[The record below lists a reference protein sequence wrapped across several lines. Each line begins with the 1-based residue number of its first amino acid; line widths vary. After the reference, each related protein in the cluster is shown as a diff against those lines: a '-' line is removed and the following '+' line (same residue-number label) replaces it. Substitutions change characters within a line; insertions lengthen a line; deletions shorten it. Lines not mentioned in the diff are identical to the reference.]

1 MNLPLTPEA
10 VLDDVLDCIAEVLG
24 TDPGLIDAE
33 TSLTA
38 LGLESFTAVRLRRR
52 IRERTGHDLP
62 LTAFLD
68 NATARHLARH
78 LSKAPDEPSGTA
90 GIGGQ
95 RSGGQPGDR
104 SAFPLTAVQESYLVG
119 RESGLVLGGVATFY
133 YYEYDRVSDNA
144 ATDLQRLEVAWNQLV
159 DHHSMLR
166 MVVDQRGRGE
176 ILPTAGPYRIGVTD
190 LRGALPAQVDESL
203 ATLRHDRSHQVR
215 PTGQWPL
222 FDLHAAFLPDGR
234 TRLYVGFDVLI
245 TDMAGWMLLMRQWGQ
260 LVADPTASLP
270 EPPAEFAD
278 LLRARETD
286 LEWTQRRERD
296 RAYWTARVA
305 ELPPAPR
312 LPVTRAVDSTVP
324 PRFARHAGQLDAEA
338 WRILRTRCSEHGVT
352 ATAALLAAFAVIL
365 GRWGAGEQVCLNTT
379 LFERPEKPEG
389 IDLVVGDFTTT
400 ALVGTPRIDPA
411 SWSGFAGYATELNRR
426 FWEDLD
432 HRSVS
437 GVDVLRGLGDSSGAP
452 PYPVVFTSGVGL
464 AGDGT
469 AAPASWL
476 GAEVFGVSQ
485 TPQVLLDHIVWD
497 EGGVLRIAWD
507 GVVDAF
513 PDGYLRGMLDA
524 YVRLLHRLTEANAWK
539 DPSLAWD
546 PFVLPVEPLDVDP
559 FPDAGPLLHDPATSA
574 ARRVPEKP
582 ALYAGTAVTSHGRL
596 AEGVT
601 TTAAALATAGVGTGD
616 LVAVACEKGLA
627 QVVAVLAVN
636 AVGAGYLPVE
646 PSWPDARVATI
657 CARAGVRHALVGRG
671 VRTMWPEG
679 VSTHRLTAAGR
690 PGGRSGKF
698 ASDATPPPSRP
709 NPDDTAYVIFTS
721 GSTGQ
726 PKGVEIQHR
735 AARTTIDD
743 IVDRFGVHTDDRVLA
758 LSALSFDLSVFD
770 IYGVLGAG
778 GALVLPDPARQ
789 RDPQHW
795 LELAERHGVTVWNT
809 APALLEMLVEY
820 AEIEPEVATRALHA
834 LRLVMLSGDWIPL
847 TLPERLRRLAPQAQ
861 VMSLGGATEASIWSI
876 TYPVADVAPGWR
888 SIPYGRA
895 LRAQS
900 FHILD
905 PDGGPCPVG
914 EPGELFI
921 GGDGLARGYIG
932 DPEQTAHRFARHS
945 LLGERL
951 YRTGDLGR
959 WRTDGN
965 IEFLGRA
972 DRQVKIRG
980 HRIELG
986 EIEATLGRH
995 PALRQCLVA
1004 AVRGSDE
1011 RPRLAGYVVPKAG
1024 DVVPTVDELTGMLRE
1039 RLPDY
1044 MVPSKF
1050 IVLDSLP
1057 VTPNGKIDHAA
1068 LPNPY
1073 QVGDGGVPARP
1084 STLPPSASPV
1094 EPPVTSAP
1102 RFASWAGT
1110 AVAEAEALGLDVAL
1124 VVRPGRMSPAQALVA
1139 ATRWLDRARPEG
1151 APALVERIPADGLI
1165 ELAQRTTD
1173 LPRVDD
1179 APPSAPQRTPT
1190 PQSASTA
1197 EPPAAS
1203 PDRSGPELTGRP
1215 VAGGRTADPAAT
1227 KAVIAVL
1234 ADLTGEQVRADSA
1247 FAALGVTSLTLVLTY
1262 RRLRESIAP
1271 QLALADV
1278 FAHATVASLAAHIT
1292 ALTTPKDT
1300 QALGPTT
1307 TPAPSDRRSS
1317 RLAARTR
1324 AQEVDR

>member
-1 MNLPLTPEA
+1 MNLPLMPDA

-33 TSLTA
+33 ASLTA

-62 LTAFLD
+62 LTAFLG
-68 NATARHLARH
+68 NATARDLARH
-78 LSKAPDEPSGTA
+78 LSEAPDGPAGSAEP
-90 GIGGQ
+90 GGQ
-95 RSGGQPGDR
+95 RTDGQSGDR

-133 YYEYDRVSDNA
+133 YYEYDRISDDA
-144 ATDLQRLEVAWNQLV
+144 ATDLQRLDVAWNHLV
-159 DHHSMLR
+159 DHHPMLR

-190 LRGALPAQVDESL
+190 LRDASPAQVAETL
-203 ATLRHDRSHQVR
+203 AAIRHDRSHQVR

-260 LVADPTASLP
+260 LVADPTTSLP
-270 EPPAEFAD
+270 EPPVEFAD
-278 LLRARETD
+278 QLRAREAD
-286 LEWTQRRERD
+286 PEWTQRRERD
-296 RAYWTARVA
+296 RAYWAARVA

-312 LPVTRAVDSTVP
+312 LPVTRAADSTAP
-324 PRFARHAGQLDAEA
+324 PRFARHAGQLDAET
-338 WRILRTRCSEHGVT
+338 WRTLRTRCAEHGVT
-352 ATAALLAAFAVIL
+352 TTAALLAAFAVIL
-365 GRWGAGEQVCLNTT
+365 ERWGAGDQVCLNTT

-400 ALVGTPRIDPA
+400 ALVGTPRVDPA
-411 SWSGFAGYATELNRR
+411 SWSGFAGYASDLNRR

-437 GVDVLRGLGDSSGAP
+437 GVEVLRGRGGNAGAL

-497 EGGVLRIAWD
+497 EDGVLRIAWD

-524 YVRLLHRLTEANAWK
+524 YVRLLHRLTDATTWK
-539 DPSLAWD
+539 DPRLAWD
-546 PFVLPVEPLDVDP
+546 PLVLPAEPLDVNP
-559 FPDAGPLLHDPATSA
+559 FPDAGPLLHDPVTSVA
-574 ARRVPEKP
+574 ARAPEKP
-582 ALYAGTAVTSHGRL
+582 ALYTGGAVTSHGRL
-596 AEGVT
+596 AEAVAA
-601 TTAAALATAGVGTGD
+601 TAATLAAAGVGTGD

-657 CARAGVRHALVGRG
+657 CVRAGVRHALVGRG
-671 VRTMWPEG
+671 VRTRWPEG
-679 VSTHRLTAAGR
+679 VSTYRLTRAGR
-690 PGGRSGKF
+690 PGGRSGTA
-698 ASDATPPPSRP
+698 ASEPPPPPSRP
-709 NPDDTAYVIFTS
+709 DPDATAYVIFTS

-743 IVDRFGVHTDDRVLA
+743 IVDRFGVHADDRVLA

-820 AEIEPEVATRALHA
+820 AEIEPEVAGRALHA

-876 TYPVADVAPGWR
+876 TYPVADVAPWWR
-888 SIPYGRA
+888 SIPYGRP

-905 PDGGPCPVG
+905 PDGAPCPVG

-921 GGDGLARGYIG
+921 GGDGLARGYVG
-932 DPEQTAHRFARHS
+932 DPEQTAHRFARHP

-965 IEFLGRA
+965 IEFLGRV

-986 EIEATLGRH
+986 EIEAALGRH
-995 PALRQCLVA
+995 PALRQCIVA
-1004 AVRGSDE
+1004 AVPGPDA
-1011 RPRLAGYVVPKAG
+1011 RPRLAAYVVPKAG
-1024 DVVPTVDELTGMLRE
+1024 HLVPTADELTGALRE
-1039 RLPDY
+1039 QLPDY
-1044 MVPSKF
+1044 MVPSTF
-1050 IVLDSLP
+1050 LVRDSLP
-1057 VTPNGKIDHAA
+1057 VTANGKIDHAA

-1073 QVGDGGVPARP
+1073 QAGDGGVPARLP
-1084 STLPPSASPV
+1084 TLPPSASPGD
-1094 EPPVTSAP
+1094 PPVTSAP
-1102 RFASWAGT
+1102 RVVDWAGA
-1110 AVAEAEALGLDVAL
+1110 AVAEAEALGLEVAL
-1124 VVRPGRMSPAQALVA
+1124 VVRPGRMSPTQALVA
-1139 ATRWLDRARPEG
+1139 ATRWLDRVRPEG

-1165 ELAQRTTD
+1165 ELAQQTTD

-1179 APPSAPQRTPT
+1179 ALPPAPQSTST
-1190 PQSASTA
+1190 PQGTPVA
-1197 EPPAAS
+1197 EPAAAS
-1203 PDRSGPELTGRP
+1203 PDRTGPERAGHP
-1215 VAGGRTADPAAT
+1215 VADGRTADPAAT
-1227 KAVIAVL
+1227 AAVIAVL
-1234 ADLTGEQVRADSA
+1234 ADLTGEPVRADSA
-1247 FAALGVTSLTLVLTY
+1247 FAALGVTSLTLVLTH
-1262 RRLRESIAP
+1262 RRLRESTAP
-1271 QLALADV
+1271 QLALADM

-1292 ALTTPKDT
+1292 ALTAPTSTP
-1300 QALGPTT
+1300 ALGPTA
-1307 TPAPSDRRSS
+1307 APVPSARRSS

-1324 AQEVDR
+1324 AQEVHR

>member
-1 MNLPLTPEA
+1 MNLPLMPEA

-24 TDPGLIDAE
+24 VDPELIDVQA
-33 TSLTA
+33 SLTA

-52 IRERTGHDLP
+52 IRERTGQDLP
-62 LTAFLD
+62 LTAFLG
-68 NATARHLARH
+68 NATATHLARH
-78 LSKAPDEPSGTA
+78 LSDAPEEPA
-90 GIGGQ
+90 GGGESGGQ
-95 RSGGQPGDR
+95 RTDRQPGNR
-104 SAFPLTAVQESYLVG
+104 ATFPLTPVQESYLVG
-119 RESGLVLGGVATFY
+119 RESGLVLGGVATYY
-133 YYEYDRVSDNA
+133 YYEYDRISDDA

-159 DHHSMLR
+159 DHHPMLR
-166 MVVDQRGRGE
+166 MVVDPYGRGE
-176 ILPTAGPYRIGVTD
+176 ILPTAGPYRIGLTD
-190 LRGALPAQVDESL
+190 LRDAGPAQVGE
-203 ATLRHDRSHQVR
+203 TLVAIRHDRSHQVR
-215 PTGQWPL
+215 PTAQWPL

-260 LVADPTASLP
+260 LVANPTTSLP

-278 LLRARETD
+278 LLYDRDAD
-286 LEWTQRRERD
+286 PEWTQRRERD
-296 RAYWTARVA
+296 RDYWAARVA

-312 LPVTRAVDSTVP
+312 LPVTRAADSTEP

-338 WRILRTRCSEHGVT
+338 WRTLRARCTEHGVT
-352 ATAALLAAFAVIL
+352 PTAALLAAFAVIL
-365 GRWGAGEQVCLNTT
+365 ARWGAGDQVCLNTT

-389 IDLVVGDFTTT
+389 VDLVVGDFTTT
-400 ALVGTPRIDPA
+400 ALVGTPRYDPT
-411 SWSGFAGYATELNRR
+411 SWSGFAGYASDLNRR

-437 GVDVLRGLGDSSGAP
+437 GVDVLRQLGGNFGVP

-464 AGDGT
+464 AGAET

-513 PDGYLRGMLDA
+513 PDGYLRNMLDA
-524 YVRLLHRLTEANAWK
+524 YVRLLHRLTEATAWK
-539 DPSLAWD
+539 DPRLAWD
-546 PFVLPVEPLDVDP
+546 PFVLPAEPLDVDA
-559 FPDAGPLLHDPATSA
+559 FPDAGPLLHDPVTRA
-574 ARRVPEKP
+574 ARRLPEKP
-582 ALYAGTAVTSHGRL
+582 ALYVRGSATSHGQL
-596 AEGVT
+596 AEGVAA
-601 TTAAALATAGVGTGD
+601 TAGALAAAGVGTGD

-627 QVVAVLAVN
+627 QIVAVLAVN

-657 CARAGVRHALVGRG
+657 CGRAGVRHALVGRG
-671 VRTMWPEG
+671 VQTGWPED
-679 VSTHRLTAAGR
+679 VSTYRLTAAGR
-690 PGGRSGKF
+690 PSGRTQET
-698 ASDATPPPSRP
+698 ADERTPPPSRP
-709 NPDDTAYVIFTS
+709 APDATAYVIFTS

-726 PKGVEIQHR
+726 PKGVEIQHH

-743 IVDRFGVHTDDRVLA
+743 IVDRFGIHADDRVLA

-795 LELAERHGVTVWNT
+795 LELAERHRVTVWNT

-820 AEIEPEVATRALHA
+820 AEIEPEVATRALRS

-876 TYPVADVAPGWR
+876 TYPVADVDPGWR

-900 FHILD
+900 FHILE
-905 PDGGPCPVG
+905 PDGRPCPVG

-921 GGDGLARGYIG
+921 GGGGLARGYIG
-932 DPEQTAHRFARHS
+932 DPEQTAHRFAPHP
-945 LLGERL
+945 LLDERL

-995 PALRQCLVA
+995 PALRQCVVA
-1004 AVRGSDE
+1004 AVPGSDE
-1011 RPRLAGYVVPKAG
+1011 RPRLAAYVVPRAG
-1024 DVVPTVDELTGMLRE
+1024 HVVPATDELAGALRE

-1050 IVLDSLP
+1050 LVLDSLP

-1073 QVGDGGVPARP
+1073 QVANGGVPACQP
-1084 STLPPSASPV
+1084 TLSPPASPV
-1094 EPPVTSAP
+1094 DPSVTSAP
-1102 RFASWAGT
+1102 HVVDWAGT
-1110 AVAEAEALGLDVAL
+1110 AVAEAEALGLEVAL

-1139 ATRWLDRARPEG
+1139 ATRWLDRVRPEG
-1151 APALVERIPADGLI
+1151 ETALVERIPVDGLI
-1165 ELAQRTTD
+1165 ELTRRTTG
-1173 LPRVDD
+1173 LPRVD
-1179 APPSAPQRTPT
+1179 ALPPAPQGTPV
-1190 PQSASTA
+1190 A
-1197 EPPAAS
+1197 EPTALS
-1203 PDRSGPELTGRP
+1203 PGRTSVEGAGQP
-1215 VAGGRTADPAAT
+1215 VAGGTGDPAT
-1227 KAVIAVL
+1227 IDAVSAVL
-1234 ADLTGEQVRADSA
+1234 ADLTGEPVRADST
-1247 FAALGVTSLTLVLTY
+1247 FAGLGVTSLTLVLTH
-1262 RRLRESIAP
+1262 RRLRESVAP
-1271 QLALADV
+1271 HLALADM
-1278 FAHATVASLAAHIT
+1278 FGHATVASLAAHIT
-1292 ALTTPKDT
+1292 ALATPKEIRVPEPK
-1300 QALGPTT
+1300 AA
-1307 TPAPSDRRSS
+1307 PAPSARRSS

>member
-1 MNLPLTPEA
+1 MNLPLMPEA

-24 TDPGLIDAE
+24 TDPGLIDVEAP
-33 TSLTA
+33 LTA

-68 NATARHLARH
+68 NATATRLARH
-78 LSKAPDEPSGTA
+78 LSEVPERPAGTA
-90 GIGGQ
+90 ESSEQ
-95 RSGGQPGDR
+95 RADGQPGGR
-104 SAFPLTAVQESYLVG
+104 AAFPLTPVQESYLVG

-133 YYEYDRVSDNA
+133 YYEYDRVSDDA
-144 ATDLQRLEVAWNQLV
+144 AADLQRLEVAWNQLV
-159 DHHSMLR
+159 DHHPMLR

-190 LRGALPAQVDESL
+190 LRGASPAQVDESL
-203 ATLRHDRSHQVR
+203 ATLRHERSHQVR

-234 TRLYVGFDVLI
+234 TRLYIGFDVLI

-260 LVADPTASLP
+260 LVADPTTSLP

-278 LLRARETD
+278 LLHARETD

-296 RAYWTARVA
+296 RAYWAARVA

-312 LPVTRAVDSTVP
+312 LPVTRAAESTVP
-324 PRFARHAGQLDAEA
+324 PRFARHPGQLDVQA
-338 WRILRTRCSEHGVT
+338 WRTLRTRCTEHGVT

-365 GRWGAGEQVCLNTT
+365 ERWGAGEQVCLNTT

-411 SWSGFAGYATELNRR
+411 SWNGFAGYASELNRR

-437 GVDVLRGLGDSSGAP
+437 GVDVLRGLSDSSGAP

-497 EGGVLRIAWD
+497 EDGVLRIAWD

-513 PDGYLRGMLDA
+513 PDGYLRSMLDA
-524 YVRLLHRLTEANAWK
+524 YVRLLHRLTEASAWK
-539 DPSLAWD
+539 DPRLAWD
-546 PFVLPVEPLDVDP
+546 PFVLPMEPLDVDP
-559 FPDAGPLLHDPATSA
+559 FPDAGPLLHDPATSI
-574 ARRVPEKP
+574 ARRMPEKP
-582 ALYAGTAVTSHGRL
+582 ALYAGGAVTSHGRL
-596 AEGVT
+596 AEGVAA
-601 TTAAALATAGVGTGD
+601 TAAALAAAGVGTGD

-636 AVGAGYLPVE
+636 AAGAGYLPVE

-671 VRTMWPEG
+671 VRTTWPEG

-690 PGGRSGKF
+690 PGRRSGK
-698 ASDATPPPSRP
+698 SVSEPTPPPSRP
-709 NPDDTAYVIFTS
+709 GPDATAYVIFTS

-743 IVDRFGVHTDDRVLA
+743 IADRFGIHADDRVLA

-820 AEIEPEVATRALHA
+820 AEIEPEVASRALRN

-847 TLPERLRRLAPQAQ
+847 TLPERLRRLAPQAR

-876 TYPVADVAPGWR
+876 TYPVTDVAPGWR

-932 DPEQTAHRFARHS
+932 DPEQTGYRFARHP

-965 IEFLGRA
+965 IEFLGRV

-986 EIEATLGRH
+986 EIEAALGRH
-995 PALRQCLVA
+995 PALRQCIVA
-1004 AVRGSDE
+1004 AVRGADE
-1011 RPRLAGYVVPKAG
+1011 RPRLAAYVVPKGG
-1024 DVVPTVDELTGMLRE
+1024 DVVPTADELAGTLRE

-1050 IVLDSLP
+1050 LVLDSLP
-1057 VTPNGKIDHAA
+1057 VTPNGKIDYAA

-1073 QVGDGGVPARP
+1073 QAGDADVPPRHA
-1084 STLPPSASPV
+1084 TLSLPASPV
-1094 EPPVTSAP
+1094 VPPVTSAP
-1102 RFASWAGT
+1102 RFVDWAGT
-1110 AVAEAEALGLDVAL
+1110 AVAEAEALGLEVAL

-1139 ATRWLDRARPEG
+1139 ATRWLDRVHSAG
-1151 APALVERIPADGLI
+1151 ATALVERIPADGLI
-1165 ELAQRTTD
+1165 ELAQQTTD
-1173 LPRVDD
+1173 PTRLDALP
-1179 APPSAPQRTPT
+1179 PAPQSTPT
-1190 PQSASTA
+1190 PQSTQVA
-1197 EPPAAS
+1197 EPAAAS
-1203 PDRSGPELTGRP
+1203 PDRTGPECAGHP
-1215 VAGGRTADPAAT
+1215 VADGCTADPAT
-1227 KAVIAVL
+1227 TDAVIAVL
-1234 ADLTGEQVRADSA
+1234 ADLTGEPVRADSA
-1247 FAALGVTSLTLVLTY
+1247 FAALGVTSLTLVLTH

-1271 QLALADV
+1271 QLVLADM
-1278 FAHATVASLAAHIT
+1278 FGHATVASLAAHIT
-1292 ALTTPKDT
+1292 TLTTANNT
-1300 QALGPTT
+1300 QALGPS
-1307 TPAPSDRRSS
+1307 AASVPSARRSS